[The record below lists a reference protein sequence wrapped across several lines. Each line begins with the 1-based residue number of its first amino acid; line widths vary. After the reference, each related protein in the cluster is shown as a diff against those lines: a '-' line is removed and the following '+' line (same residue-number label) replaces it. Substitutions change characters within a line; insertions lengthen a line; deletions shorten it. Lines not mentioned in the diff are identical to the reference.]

1 VAGAERARGAGTE
14 GALAALAEALGEQP
28 PASFIDADPEA
39 VLALAEAVRRAE
51 ADQAAQLRD
60 AVDRSFEHV
69 PRLLRG
75 PVRKL
80 LGGRR

>member
-1 VAGAERARGAGTE
+1 VQ
-14 GALAALAEALGEQP
+14 ALAKA
-28 PASFIDADPEA
+28 I
-39 VLALAEAVRRAE
+39 RRAE

-60 AVDRSFEHV
+60 AVDRSFDHI

-80 LGGRR
+80 LGRRR